1 MSSTL
6 IAWKK
11 IRFREMAPTPYQ
23 DEEKPSATASVDV
36 RAALRAWA
44 RTEFGAP
51 RRLDGLITSV
61 RERDEVIT
69 RVATTV
75 IRRDLVPQRIP
86 THDRRSRSTSPEGPA
101 SLDPFS
107 GTMEELRARTEHID
121 RCASCSGSGINPCPA
136 CRGSGRQRCG
146 NCSGSGRVMKHY
158 KKSSKYINCS
168 VCRGSG
174 AVGCDGC
181 LSKGTITCAGCSGS
195 GKQLV
200 WWTYKESVRTV
211 VQMSTDSPIV
221 GAHPQLLEERFLG
234 PSDLEAFVLLASV
247 EGEGSIAGGRLAPE
261 DDVVVRR
268 QTPALDP
275 RTERIRAQQLL
286 RFGVLRRDVHYE
298 MCGTEGTVVLS
309 GASLAGSSIPAAVS
323 PIRRRLMLW
332 GLASF
337 VLLIGGTWYMSAL
350 LGPTSYFRTVNR
362 IIAFLSLTGMA
373 ATIVAV
379 GGLLRALRPGFRFWP
394 LGIVAQLATGISAAA
409 FLLCPVVG
417 YFGKP
422 STEELQQAVAAGDL
436 DRARLVA
443 EALEGGEPSEEAADA
458 IDELHLAEADQLSGD
473 ARLDKLDAIAAR
485 NGNHAARAK
494 TSAHRARVEAIEAAL
509 KSNRPADAVGLLKRW
524 SSELSD
530 AAELGELQARTFEV
544 QGAACSDDV
553 CRLSAARAAKAARS
567 SPEREATLDSAR
579 RKVIDG
585 LDVRIVP
592 AGDLLS
598 RVRWLQSL
606 SKLAV
611 TAQRTAAGDGE
622 VQDKAN
628 AASAWARAEL
638 GKVAL
643 IGAPVPVVDE
653 LLERDAGSAST
664 GWPELKGVSVY
675 AAKVGGVCSG
685 LFVVGASPG
694 LRSLYGNEEG
704 LRRLLAQATGR
715 PGATLR
721 ARAASSK
728 THSVSTWTEGS
739 TPVMARWNDTMLM
752 ELRIGR
758 ASP

>member
-1 MSSTL
+1 
-6 IAWKK
+6 
-11 IRFREMAPTPYQ
+11 MAATPYR
-23 DEEKPSATASVDV
+23 DEEKGNAAASVDV
-36 RAALRAWA
+36 RTALRSWA
-44 RTEFGAP
+44 RTELGAP
-51 RRLDGLITSV
+51 RRLDELITSV
-61 RERDEVIT
+61 SERDELIA

-86 THDRRSRSTSPEGPA
+86 THDRRSRSAIPVDPA

-107 GTMEELRARTEHID
+107 GTMEELRTRTEHVD
-121 RCASCSGSGINPCPA
+121 RCASCSGSGIGRCPA
-136 CRGSGRQRCG
+136 CRGSGRQGCA
-146 NCSGSGRVMKHY
+146 NCSGSGKVLKHY

-168 VCRGSG
+168 VCRGGG
-174 AVGCDGC
+174 AVGCGGC

-195 GKQLV
+195 GQQLV
-200 WWTYKESVRTV
+200 WWTYQESARVV
-211 VQMSTDSPIV
+211 VQISTDSPIV
-221 GAHPQLLEERFLG
+221 AAHPQLLEERFLG

-275 RTERIRAQQLL
+275 RIERIRAQQLL
-286 RFGVLRRDVHYE
+286 RFGVLRRDVRYE
-298 MCGTEGTVVLS
+298 MCGVEGTVVLS
-309 GASLAGSSIPAAVS
+309 GASLAGSSTPAAVR

-337 VLLIGGTWYMSAL
+337 ALLIGGTWYMSAL
-350 LGPTSYFRTVNR
+350 FGPASYFRSVNR
-362 IIAFLSLTGMA
+362 VIAFSSLTGMA
-373 ATIVAV
+373 AAIVAL
-379 GGLLRALRPGFRFWP
+379 GGLLRAIRPGVRFWP
-394 LGIVAQLATGISAAA
+394 LGVVAQVAMGISAAA
-409 FLLCPVVG
+409 FVLCPVVG
-417 YFGKP
+417 YFGRP
-422 STEELQQAVAAGDL
+422 STEDLQQAVAAGDL

-443 EALEGGEPSEEAADA
+443 EALEATDPSEEVAGA
-458 IDELHLAEADQLSGD
+458 IDELHLAEAERLSGD

-485 NGNHAARAK
+485 DGRHAGRAK
-494 TSAHRARVEAIEAAL
+494 TSAQRARVEAIEAAL
-509 KSNRPADAVGLLKRW
+509 KANRAADAVGLLKRW
-524 SSELSD
+524 SPKLSD
-530 AAELGELQARTFEV
+530 APELGELEARAFEA

-553 CRLSAARAAKAARS
+553 CRFGVARRAKAARS

-579 RKVIDG
+579 REVIEG
-585 LDVRIVP
+585 LDARNLP

-598 RVRWLQSL
+598 RVRWLRSL

-611 TAQRTAAGDGE
+611 MAQRGAGGDGE
-622 VQDKAN
+622 VQEKAN

-638 GKVAL
+638 GKVVL

-653 LLERDAGSAST
+653 LLERDAGSVST

-685 LFVVGASPG
+685 LYVIGASPG

-728 THSVSTWTEGS
+728 THSVSTWAEGS
-739 TPVMARWNDTMLM
+739 TPVMARWNDTTLM